1 MKGKLLPVA
10 GAALV
15 GVMSFPVGLG
25 ASAVPTS
32 ADARESAGPEQRV
45 ADPAGSCQRLVG
57 RQLAGALVQTTE
69 FVPAGSAL
77 APIMT
82 KNSPE
87 FCRVSAHISPVAG
100 SKIKIQLWLPSRWNG
115 KFFGYGGGGFEGSYM
130 IANIVLRRPVREG
143 FAAVV
148 TDAGHDLAPDQK
160 WAIGQPEKVTDFGH
174 RANHLGAV
182 VAKAV
187 VTDYYGT
194 PATHGYFHGCSNGGR
209 DALMLAQRYPE
220 DYDAIAV
227 GAPANSFTARM
238 AAFSQMG
245 ADFSGAAG
253 QTLVPKL
260 KLLNEA
266 AIASCDAD
274 DGVKDGL
281 IGRPNRCRFDP
292 AELLCKSGAT
302 EACLSKPEVALARS
316 LYRGTFGRDG
326 KLIMSGFAAGS
337 ELGWAPPPA
346 AENMGTA
353 FYRYL
358 MYENPA
364 WLPDSFLLDRD
375 FAAGRKKLGPVLD
388 ATDPDLRP
396 FLRRGGKLLMYH
408 GWDDT
413 AIPPGNSLRYY
424 DQVVKTVGKKY
435 AGNVRLFML
444 PGVSHCGQGK
454 GPDEVNYVA
463 ALDRWT
469 QSGVAPERLIAAKHD
484 NRIAFFSEMPT
495 KVLQSRPACAWPKAA
510 RYKGAGSP
518 DDAASFECG

>member
-15 GVMSFPVGLG
+15 GAMSFPL
-25 ASAVPTS
+25 ASARRLSRRLPT
-32 ADARESAGPEQRV
+32 RERAPDLNIGSLIRR
-45 ADPAGSCQRLVG
+45 GSCHRLVG
-57 RQLAGALVQTTE
+57 RQLGGALVETTE

-227 GAPANSFTARM
+227 GAPRTVSLREWRPSRKWAPTSTA
-238 AAFSQMG
+238 
-245 ADFSGAAG
+245 
-253 QTLVPKL
+253 P
-260 KLLNEA
+260 
-266 AIASCDAD
+266 
-274 DGVKDGL
+274 
-281 IGRPNRCRFDP
+281 P
-292 AELLCKSGAT
+292 AERWC
-302 EACLSKPEVALARS
+302 RS
-316 LYRGTFGRDG
+316 SNF
-326 KLIMSGFAAGS
+326 
-337 ELGWAPPPA
+337 
-346 AENMGTA
+346 
-353 FYRYL
+353 
-358 MYENPA
+358 
-364 WLPDSFLLDRD
+364 
-375 FAAGRKKLGPVLD
+375 
-388 ATDPDLRP
+388 
-396 FLRRGGKLLMYH
+396 
-408 GWDDT
+408 
-413 AIPPGNSLRYY
+413 
-424 DQVVKTVGKKY
+424 
-435 AGNVRLFML
+435 
-444 PGVSHCGQGK
+444 
-454 GPDEVNYVA
+454 
-463 ALDRWT
+463 
-469 QSGVAPERLIAAKHD
+469 
-484 NRIAFFSEMPT
+484 
-495 KVLQSRPACAWPKAA
+495 
-510 RYKGAGSP
+510 
-518 DDAASFECG
+518 